1 MNFRLWMAICS
12 VGNGIIIF
20 LVFIFLFI
28 KDKEKY
34 LGIVSVGWA
43 IFIVHRLLR
52 ILSILEDIEIYAY
65 VGYILYYIMIF
76 IFIYGIHSFIEKP
89 IKKWWIAA
97 LGICIAYEGVGN
109 IIKLPY
115 VMQSIIYIFPSIVL
129 VWSGINIIK
138 SKKHMGI
145 GKLIVGWDFIVW
157 GMQLTIFTIL
167 KNISWFIT
175 VGYFVYSLIFNI
187 LAFGI
192 LISYFETILKRLEK
206 SEERYKLL
214 VDLSP
219 DAIGVV
225 MDEKLT
231 FANAAALKLLNANKL
246 EQVKEYPYKKFLH
259 PDYFEYGEKRF
270 KALFNTKEPK
280 SPKEIKI
287 KALDGT
293 VVEVETSI
301 APFPH
306 GNKIGVLGIARDITE
321 RKNTERL
328 KKSIEE
334 KTRLLKEVENLE
346 NLRNEFFTNISHE
359 LRTPLNI
366 ILGIIQLR
374 ERDSNNIS
382 ETDRYKIEEKNIKII
397 KQNCYRLL
405 RLVNNLIDI
414 TKIDAGFYKA
424 NLQNCNIVNI
434 VEDITLSVVDYIEN
448 NDITLVFDTEI
459 EEKIIACDLDK
470 IERIM
475 MNLLSN
481 AIKFTEKKGNI
492 LVCIKDDIDNI
503 IITVKDNG
511 IGIPKEKIDTIFER
525 FKQVE
530 NTLTYSQKGSGI
542 GLSLVK
548 SLVEMHGGTIS
559 VKSEYLKGT
568 EFIIKLPVKIIPEKI
583 TEKNNN
589 FSIQQTLIERI
600 SIEFSDIY
608 GT

>member
-1 MNFRLWMAICS
+1 MNFRLWMVICS
-12 VGNGIIIF
+12 IGNGLIIF

-34 LGIVSVGWA
+34 LGIIATGWG

-52 ILSILEDIEIYAY
+52 ILSILEYIEIYDY
-65 VGYILYYIMIF
+65 LGYILYFIMIF

-89 IKKWWIAA
+89 VKKSWIVAF
-97 LGICIAYEGVGN
+97 GICIVYEGVGN
-109 IIKLPY
+109 IMKLPD
-115 VMQSIIYIFPSIVL
+115 VIQNIIYIFPSIAL

-138 SKKHMGI
+138 SKKHMRI
-145 GKLIVGWDFIVW
+145 GKLIVGWDFIAW
-157 GMQLTIFTIL
+157 GIQLTIFIIL
-167 KNISWFIT
+167 KNISSFIT
-175 VGYFVYSLIFNI
+175 LGNFIYLLIFNI

-192 LISYFETILKRLEK
+192 LISYFETILNRLEK

-214 VDLSP
+214 VKICP

-225 MDEKLT
+225 MEGKLA
-231 FANAAALKLLNANKL
+231 FANTAALRLLNANNV
-246 EQVKEYPYKKFLH
+246 EQVKEYSVKKFLH
-259 PDYFEYGEKRF
+259 PDYLEYGERRF

-280 SPKEIKI
+280 VPKEIRI

-293 VVEVETSI
+293 VIEVETSI
-301 APFPH
+301 APFPYD
-306 GNKIGVLGIARDITE
+306 NKIGILGVARDITE

-334 KTRLLKEVENLE
+334 KTKLLKEVEDLE

-374 ERDSNNIS
+374 EINNTNIS
-382 ETDRYKIEEKNIKII
+382 AEDKYIIEEKYIKII

-424 NLQNCNIVNI
+424 NLQNCNIINI
-434 VEDITLSVVDYIEN
+434 VENITLSVVDYIKN
-448 NDITLVFDTEI
+448 KDITLVFDTEI

-492 LVCIKDDIDNI
+492 LVCIKDDVDNVI
-503 IITVKDNG
+503 IIVKDDG
-511 IGIPKEKIDTIFER
+511 VGIPKEKVETIFER

-530 NTLTYSQKGSGI
+530 NTLSHSNKGSGI

-559 VKSEYLKGT
+559 VKSQYLKGT
-568 EFIIKLPVKIIPEKI
+568 EFIIKLPVKIIPEKS